1 MKREEDETRID
12 SGDAR
17 FAAKLGELYA
27 PEPRTAEQRAAFA
40 RELEARLERRRS
52 RAAWLPALAGL
63 GAAAAMAWVV
73 LWPASDP
80 GPDVGGSLVD
90 AAATRD
96 DLEWQLFYP
105 DRLLEDRMETASE
118 RRDGGLPDEYMAI
131 ASVFLDD

>member
-1 MKREEDETRID
+1 MKREEDETRLD

-27 PEPRTAEQRAAFA
+27 PEPHTSEQRMAFA
-40 RELEARLERRRS
+40 RELEARLDRPRR

-63 GAAAAMAWVV
+63 GAAAAMAWMV
-73 LWPASDP
+73 LAPAPDS
-80 GPDVGGSLVD
+80 GPDVGGSLIAV
-90 AAATRD
+90 AANRD
-96 DLEWQLFYP
+96 ELEWQLFYP
-105 DRLLEDRMETASE
+105 DRLLEDRRDMASE